1 MTHTRCWPDPTD
13 HDKQARGEVVG
24 DHVEGHLP
32 GQHQLEPGGAVV
44 HPDGLVVGVAWVQGL
59 EGDLVIQDG
68 LDAIVIRN
76 KLKAILYCI
85 VLDIKR
91 KSYLRQEGNFTH
103 WIVETA
109 NFELADLEIED
120 VFFLQKS
127 VCFTK
132 RNVWRTTMTMEDVL
146 SSFFWFLQHLYI
158 SKNVVFIFLINGNEA
173 KCPVSRINYG
183 LTNSVW
189 AVTWISIGNELNLI
203 GQMNVIRVARA
214 YITSRLESIQ
224 IPEHN
229 IMNEKLSLKLSHNPL
244 Y

>member
-120 VFFLQKS
+120 VFFSRKVFVLQNETFGEQQWQWKM
-127 VCFTK
+127 FY
-132 RNVWRTTMTMEDVL
+132 L
-146 SSFFWFLQHLYI
+146 HSFDSYNI
-158 SKNVVFIFLINGNEA
+158 FIFQ
-173 KCPVSRINYG
+173 R
-183 LTNSVW
+183 
-189 AVTWISIGNELNLI
+189 
-203 GQMNVIRVARA
+203 M
-214 YITSRLESIQ
+214 
-224 IPEHN
+224 
-229 IMNEKLSLKLSHNPL
+229 L
-244 Y
+244 YSYS